1 MASRLIIEQEP
12 LKVGQVRK
20 VTSNNGE
27 KIDVEYDGW
36 YWHKDTEERDK
47 KRNYKVL
54 NLGYKILR
62 IKSKFLLPTEGQIKL
77 AVEYLTNENHH
88 YTEIVLDI

>member
-27 KIDVEYDGW
+27 KNRFYYFTLKQQRGNFVRA
-36 YWHKDTEERDK
+36 TE
-47 KRNYKVL
+47 
-54 NLGYKILR
+54 
-62 IKSKFLLPTEGQIKL
+62 
-77 AVEYLTNENHH
+77 
-88 YTEIVLDI
+88 